1 MKLSEMFEQ
10 APEIEIEGLCLDSRQ
25 AKPNDIYF
33 CMSGIMFDGHDFV
46 EDVIAKGVKAI
57 VHAKPIE
64 HMYLVLQVRMEKV
77 RLPVL
82 FKMFIHIFTLAVISV
97 RLQFAMVM

>member
-46 EDVIAKGVKAI
+46 EDVIAK
-57 VHAKPIE
+57 
-64 HMYLVLQVRMEKV
+64 
-77 RLPVL
+77 
-82 FKMFIHIFTLAVISV
+82 
-97 RLQFAMVM
+97 